1 MLLNTSEYRG
11 HPFARHYPWREHPL
25 ARPVPQPDSYLSQTR
40 PLARP
45 VPQPHPYL
53 SQTRPSSTVHQ
64 QIILRKYQ
72 CRMWYI
78 VLSARMAYD
87 IQCIVYSEQC
97 IQRCKVNL
105 FTIGHY
111 QSIRC
116 DRIYR
121 KLCHSTVYSTQS
133 TLYAVQYTV
142 YIYHYILPLTK
153 IELTRYIIHTFGWQ
167 VSTIIQALLKSR
179 HHLETPS
186 KTPRSRDGISFPG
199 AHYSDWIN
207 TSLSPTVQGLP
218 RHPCTLKDHS
228 LYPSPSPSLSLSPSL

>member
-1 MLLNTSEYRG
+1 MLLSTSEYRG
-11 HPFARHYPWREHPL
+11 HPFARQYPWREHPL
-25 ARPVPQPDSYLSQTR
+25 ARLVPQPDLYLSQTRTLARPVPQPDSSLSQTR

-45 VPQPHPYL
+45 VPWPDSSL

-87 IQCIVYSEQC
+87 IQCIVYSGQC
-97 IQRCKVNL
+97 IQRCRVNL
-105 FTIGHY
+105 FTIVHY

-133 TLYAVQYTV
+133 TLYSVQ
-142 YIYHYILPLTK
+142 LPLYT
-153 IELTRYIIHTFGWQ
+153 
-167 VSTIIQALLKSR
+167 AAN
-179 HHLETPS
+179 
-186 KTPRSRDGISFPG
+186 D
-199 AHYSDWIN
+199 
-207 TSLSPTVQGLP
+207 
-218 RHPCTLKDHS
+218 
-228 LYPSPSPSLSLSPSL
+228 